1 MMSDAD
7 KLNEI
12 IVKIPLLPSNKE
24 YLGLMAIK
32 GSLMAHKGGG
42 EGKYYVNYLG
52 RVIFLDFGYF
62 W

>member
-1 MMSDAD
+1 MT

-32 GSLMAHKGGG
+32 GSLMAHKGGEG